1 MDIKKP
7 VALTD
12 AYSGHPVIVS
22 PGIVEVVERNI
33 DGAQLHVWSR
43 ELIRVRESVLEVS
56 ALVYGEAPT
65 VIGTNVRGDVMWCIS
80 LDRFAYAV
88 GSADRGFHVK
98 VHGTAVSGLNADK
111 LSY

>member
-7 VALTD
+7 VTLTD
-12 AYSGHPVIVS
+12 SASGLPVIVS

-43 ELIRVRESVLEVS
+43 ELIRVSESVLEVS

-65 VIGTNVRGDVMWCIS
+65 VIGTNSRGDAMWCIG

-88 GSADRGFHVK
+88 GRADGGFSVK
-98 VHGTAVSGLNADK
+98 VHGTAVSGLRADR